1 MWSIKCS
8 KIIGSARKLFVVI
21 LPTLELYVT
30 RTLTVSESLE
40 ESRVD
45 HHDRSFCLIRGPSI
59 DDSRFISGRRSTE
72 SGVVPAASIYLHTRD
87 PEIEKKRRDT
97 VVEHLRAPIVEERGG
112 EIVICKR
119 EKERTTRHRPRR
131 AGSSTAR
138 SLEPQSSRT
147 CLDAPWWLVIR
158 ARRCYFFR
166 AATRP
171 SWRVM
176 LGHRPLHA
184 ASLHREH
191 IATAVAAAT
200 AAPR

>member
-1 MWSIKCS
+1 MEIVLCN
-8 KIIGSARKLFVVI
+8 SASVRI
-21 LPTLELYVT
+21 TCDANIDDI
-30 RTLTVSESLE
+30 RI
-40 ESRVD
+40 SRREPD
-45 HHDRSFCLIRGPSI
+45 HRDRSSCLIRCPSI

-72 SGVVPAASIYLHTRD
+72 SGVPAVSIYLHTRD
-87 PEIEKKRRDT
+87 PESEKKRRNT
-97 VVEHLRAPIVEERGG
+97 MVEYLRALIMKVRGG
-112 EIVICKR
+112 AIAIHER
-119 EKERTTRHRPRR
+119 EKEKTLRRCPRR

-147 CLDAPWWLVIR
+147 CLDAPWWLAIR

-171 SWRVM
+171 SRGVM

-191 IATAVAAAT
+191 TATIAAAT

>member
-1 MWSIKCS
+1 M
-8 KIIGSARKLFVVI
+8 I
-21 LPTLELYVT
+21 LPTLELCDAL
-30 RTLTVSESLE
+30 RISESLE
-40 ESRVD
+40 QNRVD
-45 HHDRSFCLIRGPSI
+45 HHDRSFCLIRCPSI

-72 SGVVPAASIYLHTRD
+72 SGVPAASIYLHTWD
-87 PEIEKKRRDT
+87 LEIEKKRRDT
-97 VVEHLRAPIVEERGG
+97 VVEHLRAPIVEERRGA
-112 EIVICKR
+112 IVICKR

-171 SWRVM
+171 S
-176 LGHRPLHA
+176 
-184 ASLHREH
+184 
-191 IATAVAAAT
+191 
-200 AAPR
+200 